1 MNANNVA
8 ITPENFQQ
16 VILEDS
22 KMKLVFVDFWAE
34 QVPESVELRDKLA
47 TQLASAGE
55 QVIYATVD
63 CQAQQQIAMQ
73 FGIQGLPTAIVV
85 KDGQPIDGVSGPLPD
100 EAITEFLEKHLP
112 KPQDELLIK
121 AKQAI
126 AENEPNLAYTLAKQT
141 YDLDPERADIKLTL
155 AEASLMVG
163 KIDDAKALLDTVM
176 MIDQDSYYHALIA
189 KLELAIEAA
198 DSPEIKALEKAFAQ
212 QPDNVELIHQLAAQ
226 YNQNN
231 RQEEALT
238 LLFRRVQSVR
248 DDEESKKL
256 LLDVL
261 KALPEGDALATKY
274 RRKLYTLM
282 Y

>member
-1 MNANNVA
+1 VNANIVA

-22 KMKLVFVDFWAE
+22 KTKLVFVDFWAE

-47 TQLASAGE
+47 KLLAPSGE
-55 QVIYATVD
+55 QIIYATVD

-100 EAITEFLEKHLP
+100 EGISEFVQKHLP
-112 KPQDELLIK
+112 KPEDELLAR
-121 AKQAI
+121 AKQALI
-126 AENEPNLAYTLAKQT
+126 DNEANLAFTMAKQAF
-141 YDLDPERADIKLTL
+141 DIDIERGDIKLTL
-155 AEASLMVG
+155 VDAYLLVG
-163 KIDDAKALLDTVM
+163 KVDDAKALLDTVK
-176 MIDQDSYYHALIA
+176 MIDQDSYYQALLS
-189 KLELAIEAA
+189 KVELALEAA
-198 DSPEIKALEKAFAQ
+198 DSPEIKSLEAALADDAS
-212 QPDNVELIHQLAAQ
+212 NVELIHKLAAQ
-226 YNQNN
+226 YSQNN
-231 RQEEALT
+231 RQEDALT
-238 LLFRRVQSVR
+238 LLFRRVQAVA
-248 DDEESKKL
+248 DDAESKKL

-261 KALPEGDALATKY
+261 KALPDGDSLATKF